1 MGSRV
6 RGADQ
11 PELELFPRARLP
23 RFDNP
28 STDNE
33 RLLTYQARW
42 LEDGDE
48 GARASLWELALVVA
62 DRCARGE
69 FWKRHVRPRDGDT
82 EDCAMEAVLY
92 VMGRYASPATM
103 ARAKGGKPRRFRD
116 VYGWNYCVMK
126 DYVSVLAHGVRHA
139 MDYRT
144 KADCLV
150 EFIPGEELELI
161 TGGQYEDYGMP

>member
-62 DRCARGE
+62 ARCARGE

-92 VMGRYASPATM
+92 VMGRYSSPVTYTRTADG
-103 ARAKGGKPRRFRD
+103 RLIRFRD

-126 DYVSVLAHGVRHA
+126 DYVSVLAQAVRHA

-144 KADCLV
+144 KADKIV
-150 EFIPGEELELI
+150 SFVPAEELNLI
-161 TGGQYEDYGMP
+161 AGGDVEDDCLS

>member
-1 MGSRV
+1 
-6 RGADQ
+6 
-11 PELELFPRARLP
+11 
-23 RFDNP
+23 
-28 STDNE
+28 
-33 RLLTYQARW
+33 
-42 LEDGDE
+42 
-48 GARASLWELALVVA
+48 
-62 DRCARGE
+62 
-69 FWKRHVRPRDGDT
+69 
-82 EDCAMEAVLY
+82 MEAVLY
-92 VMGRYASPATM
+92 VMGRYASPSTM
-103 ARAKGGKPRRFRD
+103 ARARGGKPRRFRD

>member
-6 RGADQ
+6 RELEQ

-28 STDNE
+28 ATDNE
-33 RLLTYQARW
+33 KLLTFQARW

-48 GARASLWELALVVA
+48 AARASLWELALAVSV
-62 DRCARGE
+62 RCCRSA
-69 FWKRHVRPRDGDT
+69 FWKRKLHPCPEAV
-82 EDCAMEAVLY
+82 EDCSMEAVLY
-92 VMGRYASPATM
+92 VMGRYSSPVTYTRTADG
-103 ARAKGGKPRRFRD
+103 RLIRFRD

-126 DYVSVLAHGVRHA
+126 DYVSVLAQAVRHA

-144 KADCLV
+144 KADKIV
-150 EFIPGEELELI
+150 SFVPAEELNLI
-161 TGGQYEDYGMP
+161 AGGDVEDDCLS